1 MCVGY
6 IQSSLEKRCKRIKL
20 INHQG
25 RFMKITVKAI
35 LLALAATASV
45 STFAQTKTETGLNY
59 NQVGLGYASVT
70 STVSNKDYTFSGFG
84 VGGSVL
90 VGSNFLLSGST
101 LSATGDVGAVK
112 LTISQTNIGV
122 GARAGIGAQTDV
134 YGYVSY
140 LDAKVA
146 ALDAAVSDNGY
157 GFTAGVKTMIAPG
170 FTASVFAGQSKLSK
184 SDSSTSFGAGLDFNV
199 APNVLVGGAYV
210 SGKDT
215 RQFNVTVAYQF

>member
-1 MCVGY
+1 
-6 IQSSLEKRCKRIKL
+6 
-20 INHQG
+20 
-25 RFMKITVKAI
+25 MKITVKAI
-35 LLALAATASV
+35 LLALAATVSV

-90 VGSNFLLSGST
+90 VGSNFLLSANT
-101 LSATGDVGAVK
+101 LSANGDVAATQV
-112 LTISQTNIGV
+112 TISQTNISV
-122 GARAGIGAQTDV
+122 GARAGLGAQTDV
-134 YGYVSY
+134 YGNVSY
-140 LDAKVA
+140 IDAKAA
-146 ALDAAVSDNGY
+146 ALGSSVGDNGY
-157 GFTAGVKTMIAPG
+157 GFTVGVKTLIAPS
-170 FTASVFAGQSKLSK
+170 FTGSVFVGQSKLSK

-215 RQFNVTVAYQF
+215 RQFNVTLAYLF

>member
-1 MCVGY
+1 V
-6 IQSSLEKRCKRIKL
+6 KV
-20 INHQG
+20 
-25 RFMKITVKAI
+25 TVKAI
-35 LLALAATASV
+35 LLALAATASM
-45 STFAQTKTETGLNY
+45 SSFAQTKTETGLAY
-59 NQVGLGYASVT
+59 NQVGAGYASMT
-70 STVSNKDYTFSGFG
+70 TTVSSKDYTFSGFG
-84 VGGSVL
+84 VGGTVL

-101 LSATGDVGAVK
+101 LSATGDVGSVK
-112 LTISQTNIGV
+112 LTISQTNLSA
-122 GARAGIGAQTDV
+122 GARFGVAAQTDV

-157 GFTAGVKTMIAPG
+157 GFTAGVKTMLAPG

-199 APNVLVGGAYV
+199 APNVVVGGSYV

-215 RQFNVTVAYQF
+215 RQFNVTVGYQF